1 VRVCSASHATYLD
14 TRFGGVRGFEAAI
27 DPPAFAASA
36 PEVTGSRRY
45 WIGTDPVVRLPP
57 GRWSRLRS
65 YQGQIP
71 LTFFGVRDMFPGP
84 MQMVLVLFIIL
95 LLFGGSKV
103 PSLMRNLG
111 RGANEF
117 KRGLAEGD
125 DDSRGTL
132 EEKEKQHV

>member
-1 VRVCSASHATYLD
+1 
-14 TRFGGVRGFEAAI
+14 
-27 DPPAFAASA
+27 
-36 PEVTGSRRY
+36 
-45 WIGTDPVVRLPP
+45 
-57 GRWSRLRS
+57 
-65 YQGQIP
+65 
-71 LTFFGVRDMFPGP
+71 MFPGP